1 VTWAVALSITCL
13 GLEKVP
19 THLTED
25 HTQPLDISRA
35 QQVEHAL
42 PYSGHVRRAC
52 RRQFLGTRV
61 GQLRISA
68 PLVVDTLDPAHPP
81 GTDQPI
87 DGPGHTTS
95 GRHHSVGELT
105 HAQLPAGRFG
115 ESDQQFEIGEGN
127 VGVSHQLLIENTLAA
142 RMVLAPDV
150 SSVDYQVRAANGVV
164 YVLGIAKSRTELD
177 QVIALA
183 RVSGAR
189 KIVSHV
195 FLSEHIVLDVA
206 PEPTAEAKAEPEP
219 VRAGGGPARVGTQTN
234 EIKTKPAA
242 KAAKKKPAPLPAPP
256 QTATR

>member
-1 VTWAVALSITCL
+1 MKRGAVGLMVMCGLLTGCSSWIPTVANNGLNHGLNLGRAISADRSLFNVLDDLSIKNT
-13 GLEKVP
+13 
-19 THLTED
+19 
-25 HTQPLDISRA
+25 IN
-35 QQVEHAL
+35 HAL
-42 PYSGHVRRAC
+42 LDEALLLRVSTDVYQGRVMLTGSVKDAEARQKVEELARRVDGVRELYNEI
-52 RRQFLGTRV
+52 QV
-61 GQLRISA
+61 
-68 PLVVDTLDPAHPP
+68 
-81 GTDQPI
+81 TD
-87 DGPGHTTS
+87 
-95 GRHHSVGELT
+95 
-105 HAQLPAGRFG
+105 
-115 ESDQQFEIGEGN
+115 ESWLKSFPKD
-127 VGVSHQLLIENTLAA
+127 LLIENTLAA

-206 PEPTAEAKAEPEP
+206 PETTAGAKTEPEP

-242 KAAKKKPAPLPAPP
+242 KAAKKKPAPLPTPP